1 MDIELL
7 LSPLIGDMIN
17 NKFSTKQ
24 KAFEQHINSI
34 DKSIDLFGWNK
45 TINHINEMMGS
56 NLSINTYKT
65 MVYRIKKKN
74 TAEAKANSNKNIV
87 NSAIQKTKD
96 GIVKNPL
103 SKLSGTSKSQLTE
116 YNPTPDKSRIYGDD
130 NE

>member
-45 TINHINEMMGS
+45 KAETAPTAACGS
-56 NLSINTYKT
+56 ACGAGDKPVTKSAACGSACGAGDKP
-65 MVYRIKKKN
+65 
-74 TAEAKANSNKNIV
+74 AEIPAVCGTVDKPAEKPAACG
-87 NSAIQKTKD
+87 SAC
-96 GIVKNPL
+96 GA
-103 SKLSGTSKSQLTE
+103 G
-116 YNPTPDKSRIYGDD
+116 DK
-130 NE
+130 

>member
-65 MVYRIKKKN
+65 MVYRIKKKTQQRQKP
-74 TAEAKANSNKNIV
+74 TAIKM
-87 NSAIQKTKD
+87 
-96 GIVKNPL
+96 
-103 SKLSGTSKSQLTE
+103 
-116 YNPTPDKSRIYGDD
+116 
-130 NE
+130 